1 MTTEKLVLIP
11 ESRLEMFSDL
21 IFGLSLSISAI
32 TLIGSPAYT
41 QASIMNKIVSFVFN
55 FIILIMIWIR
65 YTGTMAILPI
75 ETGEIIFLTLL
86 TLLLVGLE
94 PYLLSIVQGT
104 LFVVNPAD
112 QNLTMADYA
121 SSLYALDLA
130 GLVAI
135 QGFFT
140 HILSKEEKGLIPST
154 LLHKYRVGRNAQL
167 LLSAVF
173 VLSALP
179 QFWTTSILGLP
190 LRIQFWWIPLIG
202 SIILIVRKYG
212 LGVPMKEQG

>member
-1 MTTEKLVLIP
+1 
-11 ESRLEMFSDL
+11 MFSDL

-41 QASIMNKIVSFVFN
+41 QASIINKIISFVFN

-112 QNLTMADYA
+112 QNLTTADYA

-140 HILSKEEKGLIPST
+140 HILSKEEKGLIPSM

-179 QFWTTSILGLP
+179 QFWTTSVLGLP

-202 SIILIVRKYG
+202 SVILIVRKYG

>member
-1 MTTEKLVLIP
+1 
-11 ESRLEMFSDL
+11 MFSDL

-41 QASIMNKIVSFVFN
+41 QASIINKIISFVFN

-202 SIILIVRKYG
+202 SVILIVRKYG